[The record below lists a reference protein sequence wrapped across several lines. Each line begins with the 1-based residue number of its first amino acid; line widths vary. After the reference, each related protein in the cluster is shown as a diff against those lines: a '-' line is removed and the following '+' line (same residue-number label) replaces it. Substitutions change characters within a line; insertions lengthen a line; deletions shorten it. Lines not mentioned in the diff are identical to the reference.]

1 MTLILPLCVSV
12 LLWLC
17 VPVHMTVFVF
27 HQCVHDTCLS
37 VRVCVWVCAR
47 VRACLY
53 HRMSK
58 PPPPHTPSESQE
70 VSVDSDTALGGA
82 GIPEISVTGVSGE
95 RMPNGDSLRPRH
107 DGRVQPDSDALGA
120 PSEVSADPR
129 GHDSGTRGQEVR
141 RQKSVRRMVENEGS
155 GLASTGRSQY

>member
-1 MTLILPLCVSV
+1 M
-12 LLWLC
+12 
-17 VPVHMTVFVF
+17 
-27 HQCVHDTCLS
+27 
-37 VRVCVWVCAR
+37 
-47 VRACLY
+47 
-53 HRMSK
+53 
-58 PPPPHTPSESQE
+58 
-70 VSVDSDTALGGA
+70 SVDSDTALGGA

-107 DGRVQPDSDALGA
+107 DGRVQPDSDMLGA

>member
-1 MTLILPLCVSV
+1 MI
-12 LLWLC
+12 
-17 VPVHMTVFVF
+17 PV
-27 HQCVHDTCLS
+27 CLS
-37 VRVCVWVCAR
+37 VCACAFVRVCVHVCTT
-47 VRACLY
+47 VCLNLL
-53 HRMSK
+53 
-58 PPPPHTPSESQE
+58 PVPPHPTLPTPSESQE

-107 DGRVQPDSDALGA
+107 DGRVQPDSDTLGA